1 MKTRITELLGIEY
14 PIIQGA
20 MSWVS
25 LPPLVAAVSNEG
37 GLGILGSSF
46 MIPDEFRESI
56 KTIKELTSKPFGVNF
71 MPENPQLEE
80 LLDIIIDEK
89 VPIAS
94 YGKGNPKRIIERTKP
109 HNIINMPTMGAVKH
123 AVKAEQDGADAIIV
137 QGTEGG
143 GHTGFI
149 AASILV
155 PMVTERVKI
164 PVVAA
169 GGIGDGRG
177 LLAALSWG
185 AEGIAMGSRFM
196 ATEECTIPV
205 HVKEWLVSSKET
217 DTVVTDNLTG
227 VRCRVLRN
235 KFSES
240 LLEMK
245 EKKVSKWDMMQHA
258 RDRFRK
264 AFREGDLEWG
274 SIGCGQVAG
283 LINDIPTCKEFI
295 ERIVKDA
302 EERIEIMK
310 EKVIS
315 S

>member
-25 LPPLVAAVSNEG
+25 LPPLVAAVSNAG

-46 MIPDEFRESI
+46 MIPDELRESI

-71 MPENPQLEE
+71 MPENPELDQ
-80 LLDIIIDEK
+80 LLDVIIEEK
-89 VPIAS
+89 VTVAS

-109 HNIINMPTMGAVKH
+109 HEIINFPTMGALKH
-123 AVKAEQDGADAIIV
+123 AVKAEMDGADAIIV
-137 QGTEGG
+137 QGAEGG
-143 GHTGFI
+143 GHTGYI
-149 AASILV
+149 TTSILV
-155 PMVTERVKI
+155 PMVSERVKI
-164 PVVAA
+164 PVIAA

-196 ATEECTIPV
+196 VTEECPIPM
-205 HVKEWLVSSKET
+205 HVKDWIVRSRET
-217 DTVVTDNLTG
+217 DTLVTDNLTG

-258 RDRFRK
+258 RGRFRK
-264 AFREGDLEWG
+264 AFLEGDLEWG

-283 LINDIPTCKEFI
+283 MINDIPTCKELI
-295 ERIVKDA
+295 DRIVKDA
-302 EERIEIMK
+302 VEKMEIMK
-310 EKVIS
+310 EKITS
-315 S
+315 F